1 MISWITWN
9 QFCAG
14 TNIHEN
20 WMMVY
25 EGDSHGLAC
34 VKLKIND
41 TFDAKIETYYREALS
56 MLNTADG
63 RPIKMHICAW

>member
-1 MISWITWN
+1 
-9 QFCAG
+9 
-14 TNIHEN
+14 
-20 WMMVY
+20 MMVY

-63 RPIKMHICAW
+63 RPIKMHICA